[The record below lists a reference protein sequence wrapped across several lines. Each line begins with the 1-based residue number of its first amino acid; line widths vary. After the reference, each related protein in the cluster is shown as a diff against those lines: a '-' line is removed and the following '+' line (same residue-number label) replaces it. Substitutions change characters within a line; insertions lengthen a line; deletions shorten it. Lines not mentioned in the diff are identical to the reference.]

1 MDNNANKLVGELFG
15 SIGYSSN
22 DDLRNL
28 IDGLTLEQSIIF
40 INKSLEYSYGKGVF
54 TMVET
59 ELISKCLSLLNSK
72 VFTKPNETE
81 ES

>member
-1 MDNNANKLVGELFG
+1 MDNNTNKLVGELFG

-22 DDLRNL
+22 EDLRNL

-40 INKSLEYSYGKGVF
+40 INKSLEYSYSKGIF

-59 ELISKCLSLLNSK
+59 ELISKCLSVLNSK
-72 VFTKPNETE
+72 MFTKPNESE
-81 ES
+81 D

>member
-1 MDNNANKLVGELFG
+1 MNNNTNKLVGELFG

-22 DDLRNL
+22 EDLRNL

-40 INKSLEYSYGKGVF
+40 INKSLEYSYNKGIF

-59 ELISKCLSLLNSK
+59 ELISKCLAVLNSK
-72 VFTKPNETE
+72 IFKKPNESE
-81 ES
+81 D